1 MNATAENDNENE
13 HPIPVKKVVPQ
24 NLSWCQTTQFEP
36 WQGEE
41 CPSSITAD
49 DVKHLGEPCR
59 FILRCRQ
66 AQTPWEGVV
75 RAVVGNPVH
84 VDTVLAR
91 PGSASAK
98 FCFSSY
104 MSQKFEMAIMKP
116 CMVHD
121 SSICNFAL
129 HITEEEHERCTHFLT
144 ALEGKASYSYFDAM
158 VLMPM
163 APKPYDT
170 CSTTVNQ
177 GPGRRLLLSMFNV
190 LADDDGPSDPAKIKK
205 IFCSQSVVL
214 MLRWVFSEGQ
224 LHGYLNNAELMTLT
238 C

>member
-1 MNATAENDNENE
+1 MNATSDKDKENE
-13 HPIPVKKVVPQ
+13 HPIPMKKV
-24 NLSWCQTTQFEP
+24 SWHQATEFEP
-36 WQGEE
+36 WQTED
-41 CPSSITAD
+41 SSITAD

-66 AQTPWEGVV
+66 ASTAWESLV

-84 VDTVLAR
+84 VDTVLSR

-104 MSQKFEMAIMKP
+104 MSQKFEMTMMKP

-129 HITEEEHERCTHFLT
+129 DISEEEHERCTHFLT

-177 GPGRRLLLSMFNV
+177 GPGRRLLSSVFNV
-190 LADDDGPSDPAKIKK
+190 LADDDEPRDPAKIKK
-205 IFCSQSVVL
+205 VFCSQSVVL
-214 MLRWVFSEGQ
+214 MLRYFVSTPES
-224 LHGYLNNAELMTLT
+224 NNKLIEQI
-238 C
+238 